1 MSVRALAPHDFE
13 AASAICIAAFTQS
26 VAPTVTAQGV
36 ATFGS
41 IAAASSFAK
50 RFVGDNK
57 ILVFEEAGRVVG
69 VIELKEGR
77 HISMLFV
84 DPDAQGRG
92 IGRQLVEAALAQA
105 RAELITV
112 SASLPSVPA
121 YTRYGFAL
129 AGPVAEAAGLIY
141 QPMNRALAA

>member
-13 AASAICIAAFTQS
+13 AASAICIAAFAQS

-36 ATFGS
+36 ATFAL
-41 IAAASSFAK
+41 IAAAPSFAK
-50 RFVGDNK
+50 RFVGDNNMF
-57 ILVFEEAGRVVG
+57 VFEEAGRVVG
-69 VIELKEGR
+69 VIELKEGH

-84 DPDAQGRG
+84 DPNAQGRG
-92 IGRQLVEAALAQA
+92 VGRQLVEAALAQA
-105 RAELITV
+105 RADLITV

-141 QPMNRALAA
+141 QPMKRALAA

>member
-13 AASAICIAAFTQS
+13 AASAICIAAFTRS

-36 ATFGS
+36 ATFGT

-50 RFVGDNK
+50 RFVGDNNMF
-57 ILVFEEAGRVVG
+57 VFEDAGRVVG

-84 DPDAQGRG
+84 DPNAQGRG
-92 IGRQLVEAALAQA
+92 VGRQLVEAALAQA
-105 RAELITV
+105 RADLITV

-129 AGPVAEAAGLIY
+129 AGPVAEASGLVY